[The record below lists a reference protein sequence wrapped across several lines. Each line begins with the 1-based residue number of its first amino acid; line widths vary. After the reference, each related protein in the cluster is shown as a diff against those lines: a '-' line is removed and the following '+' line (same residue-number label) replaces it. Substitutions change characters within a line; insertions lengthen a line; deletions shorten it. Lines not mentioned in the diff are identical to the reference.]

1 MYMPDYSLAQ
11 FVENFL
17 ENDEFP
23 PIKLT
28 QNTNFMGNGF
38 LNKGANTNAK
48 TLKEILIERLNLIN
62 TNDKSISYTTNRV
75 ATNIML
81 KDNLYNN
88 TWINNTNSNLIW
100 FENDTF
106 INNTYYNS
114 FLYDVSLEY
123 VALFTRFMLGSNHIL
138 YARDFSTKSG
148 TWTNQTP
155 TPNNVWS
162 IGTSTQNDYI
172 EHTFNNVRYIMVQY
186 TILPNVNNQWTFTIN
201 DSDNNHMYR
210 GTSPNAPPSY
220 NSNTAFVSCAIFD
233 LKTVSNYTL
242 RCTNKSTNATGVKCI
257 DLVYAWASNPTS
269 TQTLLLSPP
278 KFDSRYSS
286 TITGFENYT
295 VQRWRQY
302 KDLLYS
308 VARTM
313 RAINLPIS
321 FYDIKCKC
329 MSYTSERGT
338 GTPSENNMYPSNFWF
353 ETVADEIIQNALK
366 V

>member
-1 MYMPDYSLAQ
+1 MPDYSLEQ
-11 FVENFL
+11 FIENYL

-23 PIKLT
+23 PVRLT
-28 QNTNFMGNGF
+28 QSTNFIGNGF
-38 LNKGANTNAK
+38 LNKGANTNSK
-48 TLKEILIERLNLIN
+48 TLKEILIERLNLN
-62 TNDKSISYTTNRV
+62 LTNDKSISYTTNRV

-88 TWINNTNSNLIW
+88 TWIGNNNSNVIW

-114 FLYDVSLEY
+114 FLYDISLEY
-123 VALFTRFMLGSNHIL
+123 VALFTRVVLGSNHVL

-155 TPNNVWS
+155 SPNNVWS
-162 IGTSTQNDYI
+162 LGTSTLNDYI
-172 EHTFNNVRYIMVQY
+172 EHTFNNVRFIMVQY
-186 TILPNVNNQWTFTIN
+186 TILPNTNNQWNFTIGS
-201 DSDNNHMYR
+201 DSNNNMYR
-210 GTSPNAPPSY
+210 GTTPNAPPNY
-220 NSNTAFVSCAIFD
+220 NSNTNFVSCAIFD
-233 LKTVSNYTL
+233 LKTVGNYTL
-242 RCTNKSTNATGVKCI
+242 RITNKSTAATGVKSI
-257 DLVYAWASNPTS
+257 DLVYAWGTNPSNAND
-269 TQTLLLSPP
+269 TLILSPP

-286 TITGFENYT
+286 TIVGFENYT
-295 VQRWRQY
+295 PQRWRQY
-302 KDLLYS
+302 KDLLYC

-313 RAINLPIS
+313 RAMNLPVT

-338 GTPSENNMYPSNFWF
+338 GTPSENNMYPSNYWF
-353 ETVADEIIQNALK
+353 ETVADEVIQNALK